1 MSYFYKMW
9 LIAITEVENN
19 SLIIQV
25 LKLKFEKIILQSG

>member
-1 MSYFYKMW
+1 

-25 LKLKFEKIILQSG
+25 LKLKFEKIIL